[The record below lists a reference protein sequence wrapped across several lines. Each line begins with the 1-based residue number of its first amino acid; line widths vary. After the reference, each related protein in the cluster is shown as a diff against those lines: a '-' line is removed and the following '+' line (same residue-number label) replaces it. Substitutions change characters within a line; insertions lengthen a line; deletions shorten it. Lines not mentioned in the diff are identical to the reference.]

1 MNWYAHMRKV
11 LRSHRK
17 HFLETTFAAVTHP
30 CMMRRRVLPTAF
42 SHANL
47 PLDLF
52 DYSFP
57 HPDLLPCDE
66 AP

>member
-1 MNWYAHMRKV
+1 
-11 LRSHRK
+11 
-17 HFLETTFAAVTHP
+17 
-30 CMMRRRVLPTAF
+30 MMRRRVLPTAF